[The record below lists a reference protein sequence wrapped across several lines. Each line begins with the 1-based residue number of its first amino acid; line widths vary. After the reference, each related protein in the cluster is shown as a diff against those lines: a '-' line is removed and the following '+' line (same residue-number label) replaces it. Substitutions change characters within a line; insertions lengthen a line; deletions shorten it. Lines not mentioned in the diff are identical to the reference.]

1 MNSDNVRGQNSI
13 PTPRDPRIHIVT
25 PLIIQTVYCNSTNK
39 LYYSLRRP
47 LYQYE
52 SANPPTST
60 GPAIQSGFPTAAA
73 INLSVKCIAA
83 ASTGMK
89 PLPLPLP
96 LPLTRSPGT
105 VSVMDLSTSS
115 VTSTSPQV
123 RYTAPRIRQK
133 LYFYIW
139 FFPVPKRIFNRYVFL
154 NGIYLPP
161 LDRHVFEQPKPAPLR
176 RDRRPPHQSE
186 HVDVQPAGHPS
197 AESSGSDVGP
207 ERKQVRR
214 YR

>member
-1 MNSDNVRGQNSI
+1 MNYIFELRSI
-13 PTPRDPRIHIVT
+13 FPSMVFLKKQHKRIIYFH
-25 PLIIQTVYCNSTNK
+25 
-39 LYYSLRRP
+39 LRPFGFFRP

-52 SANPPTST
+52 GANPPTSN
-60 GPAIQSGFPTAAA
+60 GPVVQSGFPTAAA

-123 RYTAPRIRQK
+123 
-133 LYFYIW
+133 
-139 FFPVPKRIFNRYVFL
+139 
-154 NGIYLPP
+154 
-161 LDRHVFEQPKPAPLR
+161 
-176 RDRRPPHQSE
+176 
-186 HVDVQPAGHPS
+186 
-197 AESSGSDVGP
+197 
-207 ERKQVRR
+207 
-214 YR
+214 

>member
-1 MNSDNVRGQNSI
+1 MF
-13 PTPRDPRIHIVT
+13 
-25 PLIIQTVYCNSTNK
+25 C
-39 LYYSLRRP
+39 RP

-52 SANPPTST
+52 GTNPPTST
-60 GPAIQSGFPTAAA
+60 GPVVQSGFPTAAA

-123 RYTAPRIRQK
+123 Q
-133 LYFYIW
+133 YIT
-139 FFPVPKRIFNRYVFL
+139 
-154 NGIYLPP
+154 LP
-161 LDRHVFEQPKPAPLR
+161 LKNTEMYQ
-176 RDRRPPHQSE
+176 
-186 HVDVQPAGHPS
+186 
-197 AESSGSDVGP
+197 
-207 ERKQVRR
+207 
-214 YR
+214 Y

>member
-1 MNSDNVRGQNSI
+1 MWDFVRILSI
-13 PTPRDPRIHIVT
+13 NFSYRMYLQWLHIY
-25 PLIIQTVYCNSTNK
+25 LLN
-39 LYYSLRRP
+39 RP

-52 SANPPTST
+52 GANTPTST
-60 GPAIQSGFPTAAA
+60 GPAVQSGFPTAAA

-123 RYTAPRIRQK
+123 QCVLLAVIPTRAEAERLVKYLLI
-133 LYFYIW
+133 LFVYFNTFLHIINSENMYEDHLSWYI
-139 FFPVPKRIFNRYVFL
+139 
-154 NGIYLPP
+154 
-161 LDRHVFEQPKPAPLR
+161 
-176 RDRRPPHQSE
+176 QSE
-186 HVDVQPAGHPS
+186 
-197 AESSGSDVGP
+197 
-207 ERKQVRR
+207 
-214 YR
+214 

>member
-1 MNSDNVRGQNSI
+1 MNKAVRYLDNDFYILCFCLVFR
-13 PTPRDPRIHIVT
+13 
-25 PLIIQTVYCNSTNK
+25 
-39 LYYSLRRP
+39 RRP

-52 SANPPTST
+52 GANPPTST
-60 GPAIQSGFPTAAA
+60 GGGPIIQSGFPTAAA

-123 RYTAPRIRQK
+123 RLYIHTTVVLHLTIVPYNLLNTRYIGRVEIRSSYDCIPFFFLKK
-133 LYFYIW
+133 LM
-139 FFPVPKRIFNRYVFL
+139 
-154 NGIYLPP
+154 
-161 LDRHVFEQPKPAPLR
+161 
-176 RDRRPPHQSE
+176 
-186 HVDVQPAGHPS
+186 
-197 AESSGSDVGP
+197 
-207 ERKQVRR
+207 
-214 YR
+214 